1 MRILKFINIIML
13 FILIFTMTLNGQNN
27 EQQSEELVKLHEE
40 YNRINQRLQ
49 EVQELA
55 LSDINL
61 AKKSNNFMDNL
72 ESKMIDEY
80 PSVEQKLERRDEV
93 VNLYEEAQEN
103 GNENRVRELQ
113 KEYQEL
119 TAELQQHQNKLLE
132 EDSEIREEAA
142 ELEEALMAKMVNLD
156 PEVPKLVE
164 RMNELSVQI
173 RRTK

>member
-164 RMNELSVQI
+164 RMNELSVHI